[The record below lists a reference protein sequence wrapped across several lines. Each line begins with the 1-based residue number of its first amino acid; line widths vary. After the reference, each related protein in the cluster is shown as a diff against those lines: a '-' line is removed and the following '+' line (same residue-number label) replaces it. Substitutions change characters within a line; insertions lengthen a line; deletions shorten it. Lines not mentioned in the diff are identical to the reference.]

1 MPDPF
6 DPFPSAKA
14 AYLLQEKER
23 TLAREREESQRAERT
38 AGHLAELARMD
49 ARRQEQAEE
58 RAGFA
63 WTMFKVLRGQVA
75 AFEQKL
81 TPAEETAA
89 WLANFGA
96 NVTLVV
102 TEIAYRDP
110 HLIILRGED
119 QDGRPRELLQHVSQV
134 SLLLAAIPAKPNR
147 AGRRIGFLPE
157 EP

>member
-6 DPFPSAKA
+6 DPFPSVSSARS
-14 AYLLQEKER
+14 LEEVER
-23 TLAREREESQRAERT
+23 TVALEREENKRT
-38 AGHLAELARMD
+38 GRIFEDLARID
-49 ARRQEQAEE
+49 ARKREQAEE

-63 WTMFKVLRGQVA
+63 WTMFKVLREQVA
-75 AFEQKL
+75 AFERTL
-81 TPAEETAA
+81 APEEETAA

-96 NVTLVV
+96 NVTLVI

-134 SLLLAAIPAKPNR
+134 SLLLAAIPAKPDR
-147 AGRRIGFLPE
+147 PGRRIGFLAE
-157 EP
+157 EH